1 MGYIDQK
8 EDITYA
14 NTHIHIVQLYP
25 PYHCSLSYLFSHIIT
40 FWYPDK
46 CTQLYGSVFMYKR
59 QRVVQKVS

>member
-25 PYHCSLSYLFSHIIT
+25 HIIVHSLISFLIPSLFGT
-40 FWYPDK
+40 LINVP
-46 CTQLYGSVFMYKR
+46 SFM
-59 QRVVQKVS
+59 VQCSYTNDNV